1 MKKRT
6 LLIMSVAVALVCAL
20 AVGATLAY
28 LTSLTGQ
35 VRNTFTVGNVTIT
48 LDEADVDAYGE
59 TGVDANGNPIPVGD
73 LPRVLE
79 NEYKLIPGHTYTKD
93 PTIHVDGNSEDCYLF
108 VKVVNGLASYEA
120 TTNTIATQMTAN
132 GWSLV
137 NGQTDVYCYNAVA
150 TAEQNVP
157 VFGSFT
163 LDGNANFSGFT
174 PDPEDGT
181 IPSLNIEITAYAV
194 QRDGFD
200 TAANAW
206 TAASTNWVQGN

>member
-28 LTSLTGQ
+28 LTSLTGP
-35 VRNTFTVGNVTIT
+35 VTNTFTVGNVTIT
-48 LDEADVDAYGE
+48 LDES
-59 TGVDANGNPIPVGD
+59 GVDEYGKVISGADPVTGN
-73 LPRVLE
+73 R
-79 NEYKLIPGHTYTKD
+79 YKLIPGHTYVKD
-93 PTIHVDGNSEDCYLF
+93 PTIHVDADSEDCYLF

-120 TTNTIATQMTAN
+120 TTNTIAAQMTDN

-150 TAEQNVP
+150 TARQNVP

-174 PDPEDGT
+174 PDPENGT

-200 TAANAW
+200 TAADAW